1 MFCTRFSG
9 PKPMRVARPG
19 VAESVAEPLGDRMV
33 WVESRRPRH
42 GHARGRHGNATV
54 VILILPLPILEE
66 TDGFSVDTG
75 EVLEFNEIH
84 PPFPRFRLGDE
95 GLGTGEQP
103 SHFGLSESCI
113 QSGLLQPFQKG
124 AILANVEVGF
134 QWRPQ
139 FLRAT
144 VYKGMHLYPKIEY
157 SGQG

>member
-1 MFCTRFSG
+1 M
-9 PKPMRVARPG
+9 
-19 VAESVAEPLGDRMV
+19 
-33 WVESRRPRH
+33 
-42 GHARGRHGNATV
+42 
-54 VILILPLPILEE
+54 
-66 TDGFSVDTG
+66 
-75 EVLEFNEIH
+75 LEFNEIH
-84 PPFPRFRLGDE
+84 SPFPRFRLGDE

-103 SHFGLSESCI
+103 SHFDLGESCI

-157 SGQG
+157 SGRVDLRCRIGAPPLTFGTARGSNFPEGTVRERKICSERSPSWPWRMRKRKTRLRESDADRNH